1 LEGLEITEIKFS
13 KLVFE
18 NHSFRLD
25 SEYLQ
30 KEFLQNII
38 LIKNFKKGFNNL
50 EHYILNM
57 TGGATPLGAEYP
69 EYGIIFLRVQNIMQN
84 YFNLNDV
91 VYISKEQNDEI
102 KRSQLIEKDVLLT
115 ITGSY
120 GKSAVVNKELAG
132 ANINQHSVK
141 ITLNDELNPYFLS
154 TFLNSKFGKLQ
165 SDKNIVGITRPALD
179 YQAIKKFIIPN
190 LSNTFQNKIE
200 EIIIISERVKK
211 ISQSL
216 YAAAEQTLLEIL
228 GLANWQPTE
237 ENTSIKT
244 FSNSFGTSGRLDAEY
259 YQPKYDEIEEK
270 IKMYAGGFELFS
282 AIINSQDKNYNP
294 IEDVEY
300 KYIELSDI
308 GNSGE
313 VTSATVDLGKN
324 LPTRARRIVKTGDV
338 IISSIEGSLSKCA
351 LITEEYNNSLCS
363 TGFYV
368 INSTGILPEVLILL
382 FKSFPYQELL
392 KGRCNGTILTAISQE
407 ELKTIPIPILPMDKQ
422 KELSAQIQESFKNRQ
437 ESSRLIEIAKQAVE
451 MAIEQDEQTAMK
463 FIKDNT

>member
-1 LEGLEITEIKFS
+1 LEGLEITVLKFS
-13 KLVFE
+13 E
-18 NHSFRLD
+18 ITDIRFRFD
-25 SEYLQ
+25 SEYYQ
-30 KEFLQNII
+30 KEF
-38 LIKNFKKGFNNL
+38 IKNELILKSNFKINDFVKNNIANIKQIKLNKNFNYLEISNVSLTNL
-50 EHYILNM
+50 TYNTVEIDFNEIPDRATYILNN
-57 TGGATPLGAEYP
+57 G
-69 EYGIIFLRVQNIMQN
+69 
-84 YFNLNDV
+84 DV
-91 VYISKEQNDEI
+91 VVSTVRPNRNAVALIRNSKRIIGTSGFTVLRTNNKINSEYLFAFCKTKFFITKLIRENTATMYPAVNDSDILNVSIPIFSNNFNNEI
-102 KRSQLIEKDVLLT
+102 KKLIDNA
-115 ITGSY
+115 S
-120 GKSAVVNKELAG
+120 NKL
-132 ANINQHSVK
+132 
-141 ITLNDELNPYFLS
+141 
-154 TFLNSKFGKLQ
+154 
-165 SDKNIVGITRPALD
+165 
-179 YQAIKKFIIPN
+179 
-190 LSNTFQNKIE
+190 FQ
-200 EIIIISERVKK
+200 
-211 ISQSL
+211 SQSL
-216 YAAAEQTLLEIL
+216 YAAAEQNLLEIL

-463 FIKDNT
+463 FIKDNDFVA